1 MTAEHYDYKMCVDG
15 IRFYDKTKTT
25 ATILK
30 NLYKALQKGAG
41 DKDIIACNTIS
52 HLTAGIH
59 SIYRTGND
67 TSGRAFE
74 WTRRDGVNCVMRLPL
89 NEAFYNADPD
99 CAPFTERVPFEA
111 NLQFLEM
118 CAITG
123 MTTLASIKLGFLT
136 DEQMQQV
143 NAVFRIADENKLR
156 YQIADYDKTSN
167 PETFV
172 SPDGKDRKRYHWSN
186 TYDGS
191 RIVLDW
197 FN

>member
-1 MTAEHYDYKMCVDG
+1 MANKEYLKRKCVAG
-15 IRFYDKTKTT
+15 KGK
-25 ATILK
+25 IL
-30 NLYKALQKGAG
+30 
-41 DKDIIACNTIS
+41 
-52 HLTAGIH
+52 
-59 SIYRTGND
+59 
-67 TSGRAFE
+67 
-74 WTRRDGVNCVMRLPL
+74 
-89 NEAFYNADPD
+89 
-99 CAPFTERVPFEA
+99 
-111 NLQFLEM
+111 
-118 CAITG
+118 
-123 MTTLASIKLGFLT
+123 LT